1 MMDELGRENMTMASR
16 AADVT
21 LTVNGGMAEGGKTKG
36 G

>member
-1 MMDELGRENMTMASR
+1 MMDEPGRENMTMVSG

-21 LTVNGGMAEGGKTKG
+21 LTVNGGMVERGKTKG